1 MITQDDRTEE
11 QKQTHAQAWVGTD
24 PFMSGWGN
32 AENGASFAGWAC
44 TYDDQNRC
52 ESWVR
57 RRGDMQRVRLV
68 ALNGYNP
75 DCADCHIYV
84 FDNQDGI
91 EVKRIY
97 KALRDL
103 QKTGLIDTAMAQSIR
118 EAIE

>member
-1 MITQDDRTEE
+1 MITQDARTEE
-11 QKQTHAQAWVGTD
+11 QQQTHTLAWVGTD

-44 TYDDQNRC
+44 TLDDLNRC

-57 RRGDMQRVRLV
+57 GRGDMQRVRLV
-68 ALNGYNP
+68 ALDGYYP

-84 FDNQDGI
+84 FDNQDAH
-91 EVKRIY
+91 R
-97 KALRDL
+97 ALRNL
-103 QKTGLIDTAMAQSIR
+103 QTTGLIDTAMAQSIR